1 MTGKFPP
8 FAMVAGSV
16 IAPTVKLG
24 GAIVIA
30 VRLMLEVPVLLIVN
44 VCDELVEPTAWLGI
58 PMVRPHWKS
67 PFRDPNSTS
76 WRIVSFPSLAEIYL
90 LPLEPSSFQL
100 GSA

>member
-58 PMVRPHWKS
+58 PRPPLRWKS
-67 PFRDPNSTS
+67 RCGDLNSRS
-76 WRIVSFPSLAEIYL
+76 
-90 LPLEPSSFQL
+90 
-100 GSA
+100 